1 MKNVLTF
8 TKDLLAHGALFV
20 TLSYMAWQ
28 TYQSLIPLPLY
39 NAYED
44 PDYIYWV
51 RPITRGCISPTE
63 LRGEIQIK
71 GERGLGVEVCPYD
84 DPSHSLYR
92 PF

>member
-1 MKNVLTF
+1 MKNAITF
-8 TKDLLAHGALFV
+8 TKDLIAHGALLL
-20 TLSYMAWQ
+20 TISYMAWQ
-28 TYQSLIPLPLY
+28 TYQALTPIPVY

-63 LRGEIQIK
+63 LRWEIQYK
-71 GERGLGVEVCPYD
+71 GERGLGYEVSAYD
-84 DPSHSLYR
+84 DPSHHLYR